1 MDTFQA
7 TTRMWLRDLLPTS
20 EPLSNARIMT
30 FGYNS
35 VLFETRSDDRL
46 QDWADY
52 LDGLK
57 AGAEVIP
64 LFKKAE

>member
-20 EPLSNARIMT
+20 EPFSNARIMT

-52 LDGLK
+52 LLDALELIK
-57 AGAEVIP
+57 RQ
-64 LFKKAE
+64 L